1 MSIEVSYTE
10 ARDHL
15 AEYIVRAIED
25 NEVIKIHRKING
37 VMQDVALIAA
47 DELESLMETA
57 HLLRS
62 PKNAER
68 LYSAFEKT
76 ENQALQISSLEE
88 LRREMELENKGLDA
102 VGNSGSESTDK
113 DGVHKVK

>member
-1 MSIEVSYTE
+1 MSIEVSYTD

-15 AEYIVRAIED
+15 ADYIVRAIED

-37 VMQDVALIAA
+37 VVQDVALIAA

-62 PKNAER
+62 PRNAER
-68 LYSAFEKT
+68 LYKAFERT
-76 ENQALQISSLEE
+76 EKQALQISSLEE
-88 LRREMELENKGLDA
+88 LRREMMLENKGSVPVSDSDEEPDGETA
-102 VGNSGSESTDK
+102 VRAGK
-113 DGVHKVK
+113 